1 MLQLKVGALLQ
12 GGKYK
17 IEKVL
22 GQGGFGITYLATQEL
37 LDRKVC
43 IKEFFLKEYCERD
56 EATSHVTLGTQGSRE
71 MVERFK
77 EKFMK
82 EARTISKLYHSNIV
96 HVIEVFEE
104 NNTVYYVMDY
114 IEGSSLQDLIKT
126 KGKLSESVAVDY
138 IRQIADALDYIHKR
152 NLNHLDVKP
161 ANIMVSRSDNR
172 VILIDFGISK
182 QYDSAGDQTSSTP
195 IGLSHGYAPVEQYK
209 PGGVSTFSPQTDIY
223 ALGATLYKLVTGNTP
238 PQIDEGL
245 PPLPSSLS
253 APVVEAIKK
262 AMQFRKVDRPGSI
275 SEFLKILSS
284 TALDQPEIHV
294 DVIPED
300 PPIPHPVKDDET
312 KIIDRKQQAT
322 RTATS
327 EPSFSTNTKKEEKD
341 DDNYTASWIIFSLV
355 LSMFIFVLIALGIN
369 SGSKEAFKIALAAG
383 GLAVGAGVGVAGSQ
397 LAGEDKE
404 VTPEAPKEEKV
415 EIIETTTEVVKTS
428 APVEPAPV
436 EAASVKTAPV
446 APASVEQ
453 ASVEAASVEQVVVEQ
468 VVVEQVVVE
477 QVVVVDP
484 NTDPTNPEVNNELA
498 ANNEGKIDVTPVD
511 PNTNPTNSE
520 VNSELA
526 ANNEGKID
534 VTPVDPV
541 PDPTNSEV
549 NNELVDGSDQGDIK
563 ILGLGEVDNSQT
575 VQVDI
580 DNSEMLSGIPFDENC
595 GEVNLN
601 PALDNM
607 QESLA
612 ENQGDAVAAEVAE
625 VDNSQ
630 TVQVDIDNGDM
641 LSGIPFD
648 ENCGEAIA
656 ENEIH
661 PIQDSDIN
669 MTDLQ
674 EHLGVDPTAENFMA
688 YEGEMPDYVND
699 ADISSLA

>member
-77 EKFMK
+77 EKFLK

-114 IEGSSLQDLIKT
+114 IEGSSLQDLIKI

-262 AMQFRKVDRPGSI
+262 AMQFRKVDRPSSI
-275 SEFLKILSS
+275 SEFLKLLQA
-284 TALDQPEIHV
+284 TAIPV

-300 PPIPHPVKDDET
+300 VIPEDSPSPHPVKDDET
-312 KIIDRKQQAT
+312 KIIDRKQQVI

-327 EPSFSTNTKKEEKD
+327 EPSLSTNTKKEEKD
-341 DDNYTASWIIFSLV
+341 DDSNLTG
-355 LSMFIFVLIALGIN
+355 FIVFVLVIFIVTIVLIVFGSN
-369 SGSKEAFKIALAAG
+369 SGSFG
-383 GLAVGAGVGVAGSQ
+383 GGEVA
-397 LAGEDKE
+397 D
-404 VTPEAPKEEKV
+404 
-415 EIIETTTEVVKTS
+415 
-428 APVEPAPV
+428 
-436 EAASVKTAPV
+436 
-446 APASVEQ
+446 SVETYYEWTD
-453 ASVEAASVEQVVVEQ
+453 SAADSGETYDEWADTVACDSC
-468 VVVEQVVVE
+468 
-477 QVVVVDP
+477 VDYYEW
-484 NTDPTNPEVNNELA
+484 TDSA
-498 ANNEGKIDVTPVD
+498 A
-511 PNTNPTNSE
+511 
-520 VNSELA
+520 
-526 ANNEGKID
+526 
-534 VTPVDPV
+534 
-541 PDPTNSEV
+541 
-549 NNELVDGSDQGDIK
+549 
-563 ILGLGEVDNSQT
+563 
-575 VQVDI
+575 
-580 DNSEMLSGIPFDENC
+580 C
-595 GEVNLN
+595 
-601 PALDNM
+601 
-607 QESLA
+607 
-612 ENQGDAVAAEVAE
+612 
-625 VDNSQ
+625 
-630 TVQVDIDNGDM
+630 
-641 LSGIPFD
+641 
-648 ENCGEAIA
+648 
-656 ENEIH
+656 
-661 PIQDSDIN
+661 
-669 MTDLQ
+669 
-674 EHLGVDPTAENFMA
+674 
-688 YEGEMPDYVND
+688 
-699 ADISSLA
+699 

>member
-1 MLQLKVGALLQ
+1 MSQLKIGALLQ
-12 GGKYK
+12 GDKYK

-300 PPIPHPVKDDET
+300 PPSTHPVKDDET
-312 KIIDRKQQAT
+312 KIIDRKQQTT

-327 EPSFSTNTKKEEKD
+327 EPSFSTNTKKE
-341 DDNYTASWIIFSLV
+341 DNSDSTGCIVFFLIIFIV
-355 LSMFIFVLIALGIN
+355 TIILIVFGSN
-369 SGSKEAFKIALAAG
+369 SGSFG
-383 GLAVGAGVGVAGSQ
+383 G
-397 LAGEDKE
+397 
-404 VTPEAPKEEKV
+404 
-415 EIIETTTEVVKTS
+415 
-428 APVEPAPV
+428 
-436 EAASVKTAPV
+436 
-446 APASVEQ
+446 
-453 ASVEAASVEQVVVEQ
+453 
-468 VVVEQVVVE
+468 
-477 QVVVVDP
+477 
-484 NTDPTNPEVNNELA
+484 
-498 ANNEGKIDVTPVD
+498 
-511 PNTNPTNSE
+511 
-520 VNSELA
+520 
-526 ANNEGKID
+526 
-534 VTPVDPV
+534 
-541 PDPTNSEV
+541 
-549 NNELVDGSDQGDIK
+549 
-563 ILGLGEVDNSQT
+563 
-575 VQVDI
+575 
-580 DNSEMLSGIPFDENC
+580 
-595 GEVNLN
+595 
-601 PALDNM
+601 
-607 QESLA
+607 
-612 ENQGDAVAAEVAE
+612 
-625 VDNSQ
+625 
-630 TVQVDIDNGDM
+630 
-641 LSGIPFD
+641 
-648 ENCGEAIA
+648 GEAIDTLDTVA
-656 ENEIH
+656 V
-661 PIQDSDIN
+661 DSC
-669 MTDLQ
+669 
-674 EHLGVDPTAENFMA
+674 VDYDEWADTTFADEDSYADDYA
-688 YEGEMPDYVND
+688 Y
-699 ADISSLA
+699 ADSAFADTVATW